1 LQALEARE
9 QPVSDWYKDE
19 GGRGNVLRFTVGAPV
34 RLSERVRLGAQLMY
48 EDGSLVEDAE
58 ETLTMVT
65 QPGAMALTPEMPEV
79 TIEFRIEK
87 VSRRKDGRR
96 FCLQV
101 APMYD
106 PGALRPRDGFFA
118 PIVSQ
123 PINVLSKRKPGE
135 REVTRVQRRPM
146 VDAPDDS
153 AAHFKMLHGTML
165 QLQKTVDEVKALE
178 KRNAKRLDM
187 LTAFI
192 TSSGG
197 STAPAGLLMQL
208 GSQLPRDDSSASTGS
223 ALGGRGARGA
233 GMGAGAG
240 AGAPVGV
247 PPMLRSDSLGDL
259 PLSNY
264 GAAPITSW
272 DLGNGANPASSAS
285 AAGPAADGS
294 AGAGDGPG
302 ASSGKPSRGRHGT
315 GASDSKTAVE
325 GDAFSGAGVDTAAP
339 RTGGRGKRGAKAG
352 AAAASAAAPG
362 TAATDTDGVD
372 GGADVS
378 LPGSLHPALLPGLSM
393 ASDAGDAAEG
403 ASGSPAGDSAAS
415 SSGSVGHTGPQSGA
429 AAAGGSSSS
438 SSSMPLL
445 GGLSAASGLLMLGP
459 GGSQLHR
466 GISMGGVFDDVIAQG
481 TAGGAAGPGFPFG
494 SLPLPGGHPSL
505 ARGLSRQISVGDPV
519 SLMEALYRD
528 GEGALMG
535 AGGYGGPPGKE
546 TPRTASIMGMTHH
559 LQSPLGQMGARAGA
573 GASIPGAKASSDMG
587 GGISSVATG
596 MAPKEGSGAAP
607 KRAKVEVA
615 HQ

>member
-34 RLSERVRLGAQLMY
+34 RLTERVRLGAQLMY

-192 TSSGG
+192 TSGGG

-208 GSQLPRDDSSASTGS
+208 GAQLPRDDSSASTGS
-223 ALGGRGARGA
+223 ALGGRGVRGA

-240 AGAPVGV
+240 VPVGV

-272 DLGNGANPASSAS
+272 DLGNGANPASSSS
-285 AAGPAADGS
+285 AARPAAEGA

-315 GASDSKTAVE
+315 GASDSKTTGD
-325 GDAFSGAGVDTAAP
+325 GDAFAGASADAAAP

-352 AAAASAAAPG
+352 SAAASAAAPG
-362 TAATDTDGVD
+362 TAAADTDGID
-372 GGADVS
+372 GADVS
-378 LPGSLHPALLPGLSM
+378 LPGSLRPALLPGLSM

-403 ASGSPAGDSAAS
+403 ASGDAAGDSAAS
-415 SSGSVGHTGPQSGA
+415 SSGSVGPARSQPGA
-429 AAAGGSSSS
+429 AAAGSSSS
-438 SSSMPLL
+438 VPLL

-466 GISMGGVFDDVIAQG
+466 GISMGGAFDDVIAQG
-481 TAGGAAGPGFPFG
+481 TAGGAVGPGFPFG

-535 AGGYGGPPGKE
+535 AAGYGGQPGKE

-559 LQSPLGQMGARAGA
+559 LQSPLGQLGARAGA
-573 GASIPGAKASSDMG
+573 GATAPGAKASSDMG

-596 MAPKEGSGAAP
+596 SAPKEGSGAAP
-607 KRAKVEVA
+607 KRAKVEVPY
-615 HQ
+615 H

>member
-34 RLSERVRLGAQLMY
+34 RLTERVRLGAQLMY

-106 PGALRPRDGFFA
+106 PGPLRPRDGFFA

-192 TSSGG
+192 TSGGG

-223 ALGGRGARGA
+223 ALGGRGVRGA
-233 GMGAGAG
+233 GMGGS
-240 AGAPVGV
+240 AGAPLGV

-285 AAGPAADGS
+285 GPAAEGS

-302 ASSGKPSRGRHGT
+302 ASSGGKPSRGRHGT
-315 GASDSKTAVE
+315 GASDSKTAGD
-325 GDAFSGAGVDTAAP
+325 GDALAGAGADAAAP

-362 TAATDTDGVD
+362 AAAAGADGID

-378 LPGSLHPALLPGLSM
+378 LPGSLRPALLPGLSM

-403 ASGSPAGDSAAS
+403 ASGGAAGDSAAS
-415 SSGSVGHTGPQSGA
+415 SSGSVGSAGPQSGA
-429 AAAGGSSSS
+429 AAAGGG

-445 GGLSAASGLLMLGP
+445 GGLSAASGLLMMGP

-466 GISMGGVFDDVIAQG
+466 GISMGGAFDDVIAQG
-481 TAGGAAGPGFPFG
+481 AAGGAPGPGFPFG

-535 AGGYGGPPGKE
+535 AGGYGGQPGKE

-573 GASIPGAKASSDMG
+573 GASVPGANASSDMG

-607 KRAKVEVA
+607 KRAKVEMS